1 MEGPGISRF
10 EFHEDEVLADKVD
23 RMKEGENVSYRLVH
37 DSSGA
42 EENVLDP
49 FSFLLS
55 KMGSCEGNSFS
66 SRPGLGD
73 ETFSRKYEKSLLPLS
88 FQGGGGGE
96 PPFRE
101 RMTEKLRV
109 VSCGLT
115 PPQNLPTGG
124 RKEVTVSKKFTS
136 SVGKCQAK
144 LAPSRNH
151 GKIWSPDRKFR
162 RTECLGTESFLI
174 KFHLI

>member
-1 MEGPGISRF
+1 M
-10 EFHEDEVLADKVD
+10 
-23 RMKEGENVSYRLVH
+23 
-37 DSSGA
+37 
-42 EENVLDP
+42 
-49 FSFLLS
+49 
-55 KMGSCEGNSFS
+55 
-66 SRPGLGD
+66 
-73 ETFSRKYEKSLLPLS
+73 LPLS

-136 SVGKCQAK
+136 SAGNCQAK
-144 LAPSRNH
+144 LAPSRDH
-151 GKIWSPDRKFR
+151 GKIWSTDRKFR
-162 RTECLGTESFLI
+162 RTECLGTKSFLI
-174 KFHLI
+174 KLQVYSRKRNPHVFDLFTFSLPKCFGQPCTQSLLSHFSSRQETILGHRTWILTPGRRGSNWSLKV

>member
-1 MEGPGISRF
+1 M
-10 EFHEDEVLADKVD
+10 
-23 RMKEGENVSYRLVH
+23 RL
-37 DSSGA
+37 SQESMG
-42 EENVLDP
+42 NP
-49 FSFLLS
+49 CFL
-55 KMGSCEGNSFS
+55 C
-66 SRPGLGD
+66 
-73 ETFSRKYEKSLLPLS
+73 
-88 FQGGGGGE
+88 FQGGGRGE

-124 RKEVTVSKKFTS
+124 RKDVTVSKKFTS

-151 GKIWSPDRKFR
+151 GKMWSPDRKFR

-174 KFHLI
+174 KFQVYSRECNPHVFDSFTFSLPKCFGQPRTQSLFSHFSSRQETIFGHRTWILTPGRWGSN